1 MSGGQANSLPSAAPG
16 GGGTARHRFGLRL
29 RELGLGLLA
38 PFALLAIW
46 QLTATFGW
54 LPEQIL
60 PAPAVVLETAQ
71 LGWDDGSLLSAT
83 LISLWRVA
91 EGFAAGA
98 VAGLLIGGAIGLSAT
113 VRDLVQPLF
122 LAVSQVPVLGWVP
135 ILILLVGLD
144 EPLKIIIIAW
154 AACLPVVLGTAQ
166 GIRDVP
172 PGYLELGRALS
183 FGRWSQ
189 LRTIVLPSAVP
200 SMFTGLREGLAN
212 SWQTLVVVE
221 LLASYEGLGYLM
233 SYGRQLFQLEL
244 VLVAMIVVGAIGLTL
259 HLLLAGIEARLQR
272 WRPEHAR

>member
-1 MSGGQANSLPSAAPG
+1 MTGGQAASLPSTG
-16 GGGTARHRFGLRL
+16 GGGIRRRFGPGLRN
-29 RELGLGLLA
+29 LGLGLLV
-38 PFALLAIW
+38 PMALLVAWQATAIY
-46 QLTATFGW
+46 GW

-60 PAPAVVLETAQ
+60 PAPEVVLETARE
-71 LGWDDGSLLSAT
+71 GWNDGSLLSAT
-83 LISLWRVA
+83 SISLRRVA

-98 VAGLLIGGAIGLSAT
+98 VAGLLIGAAVGLSPAF
-113 VRDLVQPLF
+113 RRLVQPLF
-122 LAVSQVPVLGWVP
+122 LALSQVPVLGWVP

-144 EPLKIIIIAW
+144 ETLKIIIIGW

-183 FGRWSQ
+183 FSRWSQ

-200 SMFTGLREGLAN
+200 SVFTGLREGLAN

-233 SYGRQLFQLEL
+233 AYGRQLFQLEL
-244 VLVAMIVVGAIGLTL
+244 VLVAMIVVGAVGLVL
-259 HLLLAGIEARLQR
+259 HLLLAGIEAHLQR
-272 WRPEHAR
+272 WRPGHAR

>member
-1 MSGGQANSLPSAAPG
+1 MTGGQAAILPSTG
-16 GGGTARHRFGLRL
+16 GGGICRRFGPGLRN
-29 RELGLGLLA
+29 LGLGLLV
-38 PFALLAIW
+38 PMALLVAWQATAIY
-46 QLTATFGW
+46 GW

-60 PAPAVVLETAQ
+60 PAPEVVLETARE
-71 LGWDDGSLLSAT
+71 GWNNGSLLSAT
-83 LISLWRVA
+83 SISLRRVA

-98 VAGLLIGGAIGLSAT
+98 VAGLLIGAAVGLSPAF
-113 VRDLVQPLF
+113 RRLVQPLF
-122 LAVSQVPVLGWVP
+122 LALSQVPVLGWVP

-144 EPLKIIIIAW
+144 ETLKIIIIGW

-183 FGRWSQ
+183 FSRWSQ

-200 SMFTGLREGLAN
+200 SVFTGLREGLAN

-233 SYGRQLFQLEL
+233 AYGRQLFQLEL
-244 VLVAMIVVGAIGLTL
+244 VLVAMIVVGAVGLVL
-259 HLLLAGIEARLQR
+259 HLLLAGIEAHLQR
-272 WRPEHAR
+272 WRPAHAR